1 MINGD
6 LLLEIVCPSRFGGI
20 GEAGR
25 NLGIV
30 NIFNCIIQISNYK
43 FPNYINMKYNCFLPL
58 LISLAV
64 IILSEIFFFWPQMI
78 YVILVLA
85 VLLFLFTLRQF
96 KQASLKKEKWWN
108 FLILPSCFYVGLIVF
123 SSLIPNKLL
132 VQLLFIFNIVFLYFY
147 FRSLYYYL
155 IKPDFYQDQ
164 SLENFSSYGNF
175 LAFYFIASA
184 IYGLQAFLN
193 IPVWLLVLVMLVV
206 IGLIVYQ
213 IIWINKIN
221 IHVGLFY
228 ILLAC
233 LILVELA
240 WSVTFLPLSF
250 YILGLILSICY
261 YMLIGLIRYYLLN
274 RLDKKII
281 KLYLI
286 FGFSSIFMVLLTA
299 RWM

>member
-1 MINGD
+1 
-6 LLLEIVCPSRFGGI
+6 
-20 GEAGR
+20 
-25 NLGIV
+25 
-30 NIFNCIIQISNYK
+30 
-43 FPNYINMKYNCFLPL
+43 MKYNCFLPL

-132 VQLLFIFNIVFLYFY
+132 VQLLFIFNTVFLYFY

-155 IKPDFYQDQ
+155 IKPDFYHDH

-193 IPVWLLVLVMLVV
+193 IPVWLLALVILVV
-206 IGLIVYQ
+206 VGLIVYQ

-261 YMLIGLIRYYLLN
+261 YMSIGLIRFYLLN